1 VKRIVCTVT
10 NDLVFDQRMIRI
22 CTSLQSKYD
31 VMLVGRVLPG
41 SKSLVPQSFKQH
53 RIKCWYTSGP
63 AFYIEYNIRLFLFFI
78 RYKPETINT
87 IDLDTAVGAILYSW
101 FTRFNWVFDSHEHFT
116 EVPEVTNRKVVKKI
130 WSIVERIVFKKADTV
145 YTVSASLAE
154 IFQKKYIKNVGVI
167 RNVPFLRYNNV
178 VEPQSDFSETGFLIY
193 QGALNEGRCVDLY
206 IKAMHQIDAQLYI
219 VGEGDLSKKLRD
231 LVKAEKL
238 SHKVTFAGKI
248 HPEDLRHVTKNA
260 LMGLNVLEN
269 MGLSYYYSLSNKCFD
284 YVQAQVPS
292 ISSNFP
298 EYATLNAA
306 HEVMIFSEPTVEG
319 IVQSVS
325 ELQSNKELY
334 IRLRKNCKAAAAEWN
349 WENEE
354 IKLLAQ
360 YEK

>member
-1 VKRIVCTVT
+1 M
-10 NDLVFDQRMIRI
+10 FDQRMIRI